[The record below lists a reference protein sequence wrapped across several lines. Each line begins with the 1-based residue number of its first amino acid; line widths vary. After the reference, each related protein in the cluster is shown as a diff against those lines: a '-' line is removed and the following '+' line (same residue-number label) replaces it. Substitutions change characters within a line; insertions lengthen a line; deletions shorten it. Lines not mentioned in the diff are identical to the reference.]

1 MSNSVKVKINPNL
14 EHIEVDKLEPLQG
27 ELKTLSEANFNKLR
41 KSMLDKGF
49 KLSLHVWKNG
59 GVNYLIDGH
68 QRVHVLQQMKKQGI
82 EIPPI
87 PCVIVQARTYSEAKE
102 TVLLAVSQYG
112 KLNKAGFQEF
122 IDGEDFDLDDF
133 DFPDITDDFFETAEE
148 EADKEAKEEIE
159 DDVPDIEENE
169 NPYGVERGQVWGL
182 GKELKCD
189 SCGHVMPYDE
199 SLEDQKCPK
208 CGA

>member
-1 MSNSVKVKINPNL
+1 MSNSVKVKINREL
-14 EHIEVDKLEPLQG
+14 EHIEVDQLEPLQG

-82 EIPPI
+82 EVPPI

-112 KLNKAGFQEF
+112 KLNKTGFQEF
-122 IDGEDFDLDDF
+122 IEGEDFDLDEF
-133 DFPDITDDFFETAEE
+133 DFPDITDDFLNVDDNQ
-148 EADKEAKEEIE
+148 DKETEVMKDVDGAKELDP
-159 DDVPDIEENE
+159 DDFDDFDH
-169 NPYGVERGQVWGL
+169 Q
-182 GKELKCD
+182 
-189 SCGHVMPYDE
+189 
-199 SLEDQKCPK
+199 CPK
-208 CGA
+208 CGFCFDSKK

>member
-1 MSNSVKVKINPNL
+1 MAKSVEIKVEKNL
-14 EHIEVDKLEPLQG
+14 EHISVDSLEPLQG
-27 ELKTLSEANFNKLR
+27 ELKTLSEANHSKLR

-68 QRVHVLQQMKKQGI
+68 QRVHVLQKMQKEGI

-112 KLNKAGFQEF
+112 KLNKTGFQEF
-122 IDGEDFDLDDF
+122 MEGEDFDLDNF
-133 DFPDITDDFFETAEE
+133 DFPDISDDFF
-148 EADKEAKEEIE
+148 KEARDEAETDIMKDIDGAKELDE
-159 DDVPDIEENE
+159 DDFDNFDH
-169 NPYGVERGQVWGL
+169 Q
-182 GKELKCD
+182 
-189 SCGHVMPYDE
+189 
-199 SLEDQKCPK
+199 CPK
-208 CGA
+208 CGFEWDDKK

>member
-1 MSNSVKVKINPNL
+1 MAKSVKIRLEKEL
-14 EHIEVDKLEPLQG
+14 EHIPVDGLEPLQG
-27 ELKTLSEANFNKLR
+27 ELKKLSDTNFNKLR

-68 QRVHVLQQMKKQGI
+68 QRVHVLQQMAKEGI

-112 KLNKAGFQEF
+112 KLDKTGFQEF
-122 IDGEDFDLDDF
+122 IDGEDFDLDEF
-133 DFPDITDDFFETAEE
+133 DFPDVGEDFFEP
-148 EADKEAKEEIE
+148 KEIPNFE
-159 DDVPDIEENE
+159 PEENDT
-169 NPYGVERGQVWGL
+169 RL
-182 GKELKCD
+182 
-189 SCGHVMPYDE
+189 
-199 SLEDQKCPK
+199 DQKKEKLCPE
-208 CGA
+208 CGYDISQD